1 MKKILNRKIFNK
13 ALCLILS
20 AVLTVSVL
28 PADIKAAPEGV
39 ESNQTSDFAESNEVL
54 SVENEYTSVHMLG
67 TNGGFYISNREGDKT
82 VKSDNNKDLLYHND
96 EYDTSFTSFKITRN
110 GETKNY
116 IFGEDYSYEG
126 IKTSKVRVSKDA
138 KGLSAVWT
146 LGELEFTQRLELA
159 NSGSNEH
166 GMVLINYDVKNN
178 GSDDVKIE
186 ARICLI
192 QQ

>member
-67 TNGGFYISNREGDKT
+67 TNGGFYISNREGDK
-82 VKSDNNKDLLYHND
+82 L
-96 EYDTSFTSFKITRN
+96 
-110 GETKNY
+110 
-116 IFGEDYSYEG
+116 
-126 IKTSKVRVSKDA
+126 
-138 KGLSAVWT
+138 
-146 LGELEFTQRLELA
+146 
-159 NSGSNEH
+159 
-166 GMVLINYDVKNN
+166 
-178 GSDDVKIE
+178 
-186 ARICLI
+186 
-192 QQ
+192 